1 MTSPQ
6 VLVTVTHS
14 D

>member
-14 D
+14 N